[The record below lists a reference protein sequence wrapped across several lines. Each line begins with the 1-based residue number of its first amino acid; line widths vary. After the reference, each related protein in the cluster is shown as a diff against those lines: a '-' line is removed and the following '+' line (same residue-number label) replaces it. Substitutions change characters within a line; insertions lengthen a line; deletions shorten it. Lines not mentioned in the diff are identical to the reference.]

1 MVLDVDGPRVL
12 DRVDRCV
19 RGGGRID
26 QRIADAIQTSLD
38 AGTRS
43 AGQPYRVFVLSHPND
58 EETITLD
65 TPIAN
70 TTKAASGR
78 TFAWTMGQRYTRLS
92 ALTKPGITTT
102 TDLEQAGG

>member
-1 MVLDVDGPRVL
+1 MSW
-12 DRVDRCV
+12 
-19 RGGGRID
+19 
-26 QRIADAIQTSLD
+26 IAWTAASGVAAGSTSASPTPSQTSLD